1 MDIIEILTPHYD
13 AAWLP
18 WAVQYFFL
26 IGMAATAAITA
37 AILSFSAEGSDS
49 RRLLPSAVTVLLV
62 CGIVAPIALLADLH
76 QPGRFWH
83 FYAHF
88 TPWSWMSIGAVLIPI
103 FIALV
108 ILFSLFW
115 WMRKDGAMRLIG
127 VLMIFSA
134 ASILLYTG
142 SEIMVIRARPLWN
155 TIFLPINFALTGWLA
170 ALGAMLFV
178 ARWLPGGL
186 AAFPTALW
194 RRYGLFVVL
203 LLVICAAA
211 WIVTGMIGRDPS
223 YPAAVEL
230 FATYPTW
237 RLSLYG
243 SLAMAACIV
252 FSLVVG
258 PQRFSHRFYSLVCS
272 VIMMAAAWVF
282 RWIVLMGI
290 QTVPKYGAGLYLHE
304 MPLGSDGLLGMISVF
319 GLCIALLAIITWF
332 LDRYPSSADLQTKS
346 YAANATL

>member
-1 MDIIEILTPHYD
+1 MEIIEILTPSYD

-26 IGMAATAAITA
+26 IGMAATVAITA
-37 AILSFSAEGSDS
+37 GALAFSAEGSTA

-62 CGIVAPIALLADLH
+62 SGIAAPIALLADLH

-103 FIALV
+103 FITLV

-115 WMRKDGAMRLIG
+115 WMRKDGAMRLLGI
-127 VLMIFSA
+127 LLIFSGL
-134 ASILLYTG
+134 SILLYTG
-142 SEIMVIRARPLWN
+142 SEVMVIRARPLWN
-155 TIFLPINFALTGWLA
+155 TMFLPINFALTGWLA

-186 AAFPTALW
+186 MQYPTALW
-194 RRYGLFVVL
+194 RRLALWAVSL
-203 LLVICAAA
+203 LAISALAWLVMGIM
-211 WIVTGMIGRDPS
+211 GKDPS
-223 YPAAVEL
+223 YPAAVEI
-230 FATYPTW
+230 FTSYPTW

-243 SLAMAACIV
+243 SLALAAFIV
-252 FSLVVG
+252 MCLSVG
-258 PQRFSHRFYSLVCS
+258 AQRYSHGFYSLLCS
-272 VIMMAAAWVF
+272 VVMMVAAWVF
-282 RWIVLMGI
+282 RWIVLMSI
-290 QTVPKYGAGLYLHE
+290 QSVPKYGAGLYLHE
-304 MPLGSDGLLGMISVF
+304 MPLGSDGLLGIISVF
-319 GLCIALLAIITWF
+319 GLCIALLAIVTWF
-332 LDRYPSSADLQTKS
+332 FDRYPSSADFQPKA

>member
-1 MDIIEILTPHYD
+1 MEIIEILTPSYD

-26 IGMAATAAITA
+26 IGMAATVAITGGVLAFSSADSA
-37 AILSFSAEGSDS
+37 A

-62 CGIVAPIALLADLH
+62 SGIAAPIALLADLH

-103 FIALV
+103 FITLV

-115 WMRKDGAMRLIG
+115 WMRKEGGMRFVGILLI
-127 VLMIFSA
+127 ISA
-134 ASILLYTG
+134 LSILLYTG
-142 SEIMVIRARPLWN
+142 SEVMVIRARPLWN
-155 TIFLPINFALTGWLA
+155 TVFLPINFALTGWLA

-186 AAFPTALW
+186 AQFPTALW
-194 RRYGLFVVL
+194 RRLGLFAVL
-203 LLVICAAA
+203 LLAICAIA
-211 WIVTGMIGRDPS
+211 WVTMGTLGKDPS
-223 YPAAVEL
+223 YPAAVEI
-230 FATYPTW
+230 FTSYPTW

-243 SLAMAACIV
+243 SLALAVVIV
-252 FSLVVG
+252 LCLSVG
-258 PQRFSHRFYSLVCS
+258 QQRYSHGFYSLLCS
-272 VIMMAAAWVF
+272 VMMMAAAWVF
-282 RWIVLMGI
+282 RWIVLMSI
-290 QTVPKYGAGLYLHE
+290 QSVPKYGAGLYLHE
-304 MPLGSDGLLGMISVF
+304 MPLGSDGLLGMISIF
-319 GLCIALLAIITWF
+319 GLCIALLAVVTWF
-332 LDRYPSSADLQTKS
+332 FDRYPSSADFQPKA